1 MNISSIFY
9 YFAIILLLA
18 TQSGCG
24 GSSEHEN
31 PRYQRK
37 ENEFWAANT
46 QTKKYY
52 ILTAPVSK
60 EGQYCVIHI
69 EESCRSLIDDST
81 VDNII
86 SEFDNTI
93 YPLIKTKFGDE
104 SDIDS
109 NGKTII
115 LILDIKDDYSGS
127 GSYIA
132 GYFDSSNTF
141 VNSDYNPHSNEC
153 DMIYLDCNPGIPGT
167 NDFLITAAHEFQH
180 LINFAHNGM
189 TNGKIQDTWINE
201 GLSSAAEYLYS
212 GNHIAKRINYYNN
225 FQENNSSGN
234 NFYKWGNELI
244 DYSTV
249 YLFFQWLRIHSSDE
263 DAIYKDILYS
273 PFTDYRAV
281 VEQAEKHI
289 PNYDG
294 IQINNTSWTNIMI
307 DWLISNQIND
317 NYGIFGYK
325 GNLGSLSQM
334 QSNSGI
340 TNIYPFEAIMRINNG
355 YYYPSESGSNIIYR
369 GITADGTITSTS
381 PPYYGD
387 FILAINNNPLQYGN
401 SEKAELPYSIS
412 PLKKNMARNTLKE
425 SSFPIGIILGAPGT
439 ENNLDN
445 YNNHKYLKNENN
457 GESINE

>member
-9 YFAIILLLA
+9 YFAIILLLS
-18 TQSGCG
+18 TQLGCG

-93 YPLIKTKFGDE
+93 YPIIKTKFGDE
-104 SDIDS
+104 SDIDG

-167 NDFLITAAHEFQH
+167 SDFLITAAHEFQH

-212 GNHIAKRINYYNN
+212 GSHITKRLNYYNI
-225 FQENNSSGN
+225 FQDNDSSGN

-249 YLFFQWLRIHSSDE
+249 YLFFQWLRIQSSDG
-263 DAIYKDILYS
+263 DIIYKDILNSSY
-273 PFTDYRAV
+273 TDYRAV
-281 VEQAEKHI
+281 TEQIEKHI
-289 PNYDG
+289 PYYNG
-294 IQINNTSWTNIMI
+294 IPINSTSWTNIMI
-307 DWLISNQIND
+307 NWLIANQINKS
-317 NYGIFGYK
+317 NGILGYK
-325 GNLGSLSQM
+325 GNITGLSQM
-334 QSNSGI
+334 QSKSGS
-340 TNIYPFEAIMRINNG
+340 TNLNPFEAVIRSNNG

-369 GITADGTITSTS
+369 GISSDGTIASTS
-381 PPYYGD
+381 APYYGD
-387 FILAINNNPLQYGN
+387 FILAINTNPLIKGN
-401 SEKAELPYSIS
+401 TEKAEMPYSIS
-412 PLKKNMARNTLKE
+412 PLKNVSAKTTFTE
-425 SSFPIGIILGAPGT
+425 STFRTGIILGAPGT
-439 ENNLDN
+439 ENSLNNPQDENSGEDN
-445 YNNHKYLKNENN
+445 ND
-457 GESINE
+457 

>member
-1 MNISSIFY
+1 MNISSILY
-9 YFAIILLLA
+9 YFGIFLLLA

-24 GSSEHEN
+24 GSSEQEFS
-31 PRYQRK
+31 RYQRK

-60 EGQYCVIHI
+60 EGQYCIIHI

-86 SEFDNTI
+86 SEFDNSI

-104 SDIDS
+104 SDIDG

-167 NDFLITAAHEFQH
+167 SDFLITAAHEFQH

-212 GNHIAKRINYYNN
+212 GSHIAKRINYYNS
-225 FQENNSSGN
+225 FQDNVSSGN

-244 DYSTV
+244 DYATV
-249 YLFFQWLRIHSSDE
+249 YLFFQWIRIHSTDG
-263 DAIYKDILYS
+263 DAIYKDILDSSYN
-273 PFTDYRAV
+273 DYKAV
-281 VEQAEKHI
+281 VEQVEAHL
-289 PNYDG
+289 PDYYNG
-294 IQINNTSWTNIMI
+294 ISIDNSSWTNIMI
-307 DWLISNQIND
+307 DWFIANQINKTS
-317 NYGIFGYK
+317 GKFGYA
-325 GNLGSLSQM
+325 GEITSLTKM
-334 QSNSGI
+334 NAKSGI
-340 TNIYPFEAIMRINNG
+340 KDLYPYEGVIKNITGVYSPG
-355 YYYPSESGSNIIYR
+355 SSGDSIIYR
-369 GITADGTITSTS
+369 GISADGSIDSTS
-381 PPYYGD
+381 SYSGD
-387 FILAINNNPLQYGN
+387 YILALNTNPKNDGTKEGATLPA
-401 SEKAELPYSIS
+401 SLKDPEK
-412 PLKKNMARNTLKE
+412 PLSNILFSQNQGSYRMDAV
-425 SSFPIGIILGAPGT
+425 LGAPGSGNSL
-439 ENNLDN
+439 EE
-445 YNNHKYLKNENN
+445 LKAKKKAK
-457 GESINE
+457 SINER